1 VFPDPT
7 VAQAHGPTERSP
19 HGPRDTKAMNKI
31 GTSSV
36 ASAKDVQAHVLVIPE
51 VANNAEGGSTPPP
64 APTIVATTKTSS
76 SKGKEV
82 PSVVHEEHGYV
93 TLWTK

>member
-1 VFPDPT
+1 MFPDPT
-7 VAQAHGPTERSP
+7 VAEAHGPTGRSP

-36 ASAKDVQAHVLVIPE
+36 ASGKDDQTHVLVIPK
-51 VANNAEGGSTPPP
+51 VPNNADDGSTPPP
-64 APTIVATTKTSS
+64 TPATVANTKTSS

-82 PSVVHEEHGYV
+82 PSDVHEEHGYV
-93 TLWTK
+93 PLCTK

>member
-1 VFPDPT
+1 MFPDPT

-36 ASAKDVQAHVLVIPE
+36 ASRKDDQAHVLVIPE
-51 VANNAEGGSTPPP
+51 VPSNAEGGSTPPP
-64 APTIVATTKTSS
+64 APATIATTKTSS
-76 SKGKEV
+76 IKGKEV
-82 PSVVHEEHGYV
+82 PSAVHEEHGYV
-93 TLWTK
+93 PLWTK